1 MKIFIAILILCALKA
16 SVGFAEDK
24 PSSAPPPQTND
35 AQQSTVVSGIT
46 PWFGH
51 TKDVAQ
57 VIFWVTLGTISIL
70 TYRRA
75 KKTILQPIRTEIF
88 KVQLE
93 EMRTILSMFVGKGEI
108 ELRHEF
114 GLDKLFRANTLLMY
128 DNYAS
133 TFFDIKVDREERLY
147 SHDKCPSSL
156 ITEEGM
162 TQYFKLADSYSRE
175 DKSASEEKE
184 SDPRVRAALWAG
196 YTHYALCIPR
206 EFTEQEKEIQN
217 LLENPL
223 LPSECVTLLNQYTET
238 IHKNIELTRKIL
250 TEGAKE
256 MPDKYPSLE
265 ELKNSSFDWLD
276 HRFADEFIH
285 LKPVAENIISFV
297 RSCYDV
303 DNLLQA

>member
-1 MKIFIAILILCALKA
+1 MKIFITILILFALN
-16 SVGFAEDK
+16 VPLGFADDK
-24 PSSAPPPQTND
+24 PSSAPPPQANN
-35 AQQSTVVSGIT
+35 AQQPTVVSEIL
-46 PWFGH
+46 PWFDYA
-51 TKDVAQ
+51 KDVAQ
-57 VIFWVTLGTISIL
+57 VIFWVTLGAISIL

-93 EMRTILSMFVGKGEI
+93 EMRTILSMFVGKDEL

-133 TFFDIKVDREERLY
+133 TFFDIKVNREERLY
-147 SHDKCPSSL
+147 SDDKCPSSL

-162 TQYFKLADSYSRE
+162 TKYFELADSHTQE
-175 DKSASEEKE
+175 DETVSEEKK

-196 YTHYALCIPR
+196 YTQYQLCIPR
-206 EFTEQEKEIQN
+206 EFSEQEKKIKN

-223 LPSECVTLLNQYTET
+223 LPSECVTLLNEYTK
-238 IHKNIELTRKIL
+238 IVHNNLVLIRKIL

-256 MPDKYPSLE
+256 MPDKYPSFE
-265 ELKNSSFDWLD
+265 KLKNSSFDWLN
-276 HRFADEFIH
+276 HRYADEFIH